1 MKGIREDHSKELDV
15 SIPDNFVS
23 IPSEPSDNYDT
34 HQDVQTDW
42 QNFLEG
48 DSVLDLAKDLDG
60 LFNISTKP

>member
-15 SIPDNFVS
+15 SIPDNYVS
-23 IPSEPSDNYDT
+23 VPSEPSDNYDT
-34 HQDVQTDW
+34 YQDVQTDW

-60 LFNISTKP
+60 LFNISTKA